1 MSFSDDLWDEL
12 QQLEVGSF
20 IRYLVAHKLER
31 LWIKAYRDESN
42 DLSILEGL
50 ERIYKDYCKSCNVI
64 YDTTRKAT
72 DYVTAIEYIEDKL
85 KAENEKLEAQEIKND
100 E

>member
-1 MSFSDDLWDEL
+1 MSFSDDLWEEL

-42 DLSILEGL
+42 DPSILKGL
-50 ERIYKDYCKSCNVI
+50 ERIYRDYCESYNVL
-64 YDTTRKAT
+64 YDTTRKAA
-72 DYVTAIEYIEDKL
+72 DYISAIEYIEGKL